1 MEINSLNLKNTSSDS
16 WPEIVE
22 LSQPATPRFEP
33 KWLPPFIGDYVKAL
47 SDSLCVSTDM
57 VGMAAL
63 SMLGICCQRKSV
75 KFNKW
80 SEPLCLYT
88 LLIAEP
94 GEKKSPVLSAVMKPL
109 LDWQGAK
116 NEELQPQIRQSK
128 REKDILEKKIQKMKE
143 RVVNGDAGAGITLE
157 ELYLQLDNFEE
168 YKELRLF
175 VDDVTTEKLAAIMAD
190 QKESIALVSSEG
202 GIFHTLAGRYSGG
215 APSVDL
221 FLKAFNAEPC
231 MVDRMTRTTVSM
243 NAPKLS
249 TFLSVQ
255 PHILKEVMSNSAFCG
270 LGLVDRFLYIL
281 PESSLGKSNYRS
293 PGVPAMVQEK
303 YDATIKYLLEAR
315 EIQATYIL
323 SPEAD
328 ELFYQYSVEVNKRML
343 DDLHF
348 ISGWAGK
355 HCGIVGRI
363 AAIIE
368 ASSTDNIKLTAQS
381 MEKAIL
387 IGRYLIDHAKTAFD
401 IAGADETIERARY
414 VLKRLTDRGESSYS
428 LRDILRLC
436 QAKGIKTVSDLF
448 EPLHILCDR
457 GYVRLAGVKIGSNPG
472 RPESERYEIN
482 PRNLKVLGV
491 RK

>member
-1 MEINSLNLKNTSSDS
+1 MEIRSLSSNNTSSES

-22 LSQPATPRFEP
+22 LSQPAPPQFDP
-33 KWLPPFIGDYVKAL
+33 KWLPPYIGDYVKAL

-57 VGMAAL
+57 TGMAAL
-63 SMLGICCQRKSV
+63 SMLGIACQRKSV
-75 KFNKW
+75 RFNKW

-109 LDWQGAK
+109 LEWQGEK
-116 NEELQPQIRQSK
+116 NAALQPQIRQSK

-175 VDDVTTEKLAAIMAD
+175 VDDVTTERLAALMAE
-190 QKESIALVSSEG
+190 QGESIALVSSEG
-202 GIFHTLAGRYSGG
+202 GIFQTLAGRYSGG
-215 APSVDL
+215 TPSIDL
-221 FLKAFNAEPC
+221 FLKAFNGEPC
-231 MVDRMTRTTVSM
+231 SVDRMTRATVSM

-249 TFLSVQ
+249 SFLSVQ
-255 PHILKEVMSNSAFCG
+255 PHVMKEVLSNTAFCG

-293 PGVPAMVQEK
+293 PGIPEKIQER
-303 YDATIKYLLEAR
+303 YDGTIKFLLEVR
-315 EIQATYIL
+315 DYKTVYSL

-328 ELFYQYSVEVNKRML
+328 ELFYQYSIEVNKRMR

-355 HCGIVGRI
+355 HCGLVGRI

-368 ASSTDNIKLTAQS
+368 AAYTDEIKLTAQS
-381 MEKAIL
+381 MEKAIH
-387 IGRYLIDHAKTAFD
+387 IGRYLIGHAKAAFD
-401 IAGADETIERARY
+401 IAGADETVERARY
-414 VLKRLTDRGESSYS
+414 ILKRLIDKGEANYS
-428 LRDILRLC
+428 QRDIMRHC
-436 QAKGIKTVSDLF
+436 KGKGINTVTDLF
-448 EPLHILCDR
+448 DPLLILCDR
-457 GYVRLAGVKIGSNPG
+457 GYIRPTSEGLGGSLG
-472 RPESERYEIN
+472 RPGSPRYELN
-482 PRNLKVLGV
+482 PKILKG
-491 RK
+491 